1 MLCIV
6 FIVYISSGSSSSIAY
21 CRTLMYA
28 VTVSWTHAVRCVTD
42 WHTATRHFQEMT
54 ELTKCHKPVAELID
68 VRAMQREANR
78 DYLPSCTI
86 VYRCPNHLAC
96 CDRSSE
102 CAVKT
107 SNVIV
112 KSFIV
117 STFCIGW
124 SASE

>member
-1 MLCIV
+1 
-6 FIVYISSGSSSSIAY
+6 
-21 CRTLMYA
+21 
-28 VTVSWTHAVRCVTD
+28 
-42 WHTATRHFQEMT
+42 MT
-54 ELTKCHKPVAELID
+54 ELIKCHTPVPELVD

-86 VYRCPNHLAC
+86 VYRCRKHLAC

-102 CAVKT
+102 CAAKT

-117 STFCIGW
+117 STFCLADP
-124 SASE
+124 SLHFTF